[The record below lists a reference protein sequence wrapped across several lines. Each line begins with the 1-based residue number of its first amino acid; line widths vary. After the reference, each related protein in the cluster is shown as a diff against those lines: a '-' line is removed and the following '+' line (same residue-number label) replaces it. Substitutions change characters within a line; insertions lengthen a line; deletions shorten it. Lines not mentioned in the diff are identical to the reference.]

1 MSFLTEYEWMLL
13 NEITYKIHALG
24 SSPCMRQQFL
34 ELLKMLIPYDSASFY
49 LAGTGNDRLLRD
61 PVTVNITMEKL
72 KEYDEY
78 EDIDYTRWIFMS
90 GKNMAYRETD
100 LFTGPERESSRFY
113 NEFYAQ
119 HGIHYS
125 VQLSLAFHE
134 RFLGIVSLY
143 RPKGEED
150 FTEKDVFILEQ
161 IKEHLAFRLY
171 RDASADSSAISES
184 AGAIPE
190 GTEESASGR
199 FDLTNREMEI
209 LSLILKGLSNQDVA
223 ETLFISEHTVKKH
236 VLNIYRKLHV
246 RNRMQLLRFRVTPA
260 AIRQRD

>member
-1 MSFLTEYEWMLL
+1 MSILTEYEWMLL
-13 NEITYKIHALG
+13 NEIAYKIHALG

-49 LAGTGNDRLLRD
+49 LAGAGNDRLLRD

-72 KEYDEY
+72 KEYDQY
-78 EDIDYTRWIFMS
+78 EGIDYTRWIFMS

-100 LFTGPERESSRFY
+100 LFSGPERESSRFY
-113 NEFYAQ
+113 NEFYAR

-161 IKEHLAFRLY
+161 LKEHLAFRLY
-171 RDASADSSAISES
+171 RDIAADSPLVLES
-184 AGAIPE
+184 AAAPE
-190 GTEESASGR
+190 GAGDDAPRR
-199 FDLTNREMEI
+199 FDLTAREMEI

-223 ETLFISEHTVKKH
+223 ETLFISGHTVKKH

-246 RNRMQLLRFRVTPA
+246 RNRMQLLRFQVTPA
-260 AIRQRD
+260 AIRQRS

>member
-1 MSFLTEYEWMLL
+1 
-13 NEITYKIHALG
+13 
-24 SSPCMRQQFL
+24 
-34 ELLKMLIPYDSASFY
+34 MLIPYDSASFY
-49 LAGTGNDRLLRD
+49 LAGEGNDRLLRD

-100 LFTGPERESSRFY
+100 LFSGPERESSRFY
-113 NEFYAQ
+113 SEFYVQ

-125 VQLSLAFHE
+125 LQLSLAFHE

-143 RPKGEED
+143 RPKGQED

-161 IKEHLAFRLY
+161 VKEHMAFRLY
-171 RDASADSSAISES
+171 RDAVGSSPILETVAV
-184 AGAIPE
+184 AGE
-190 GTEESASGR
+190 GTAENTSGR

-223 ETLFISEHTVKKH
+223 ESLFISEHTVKKH

-246 RNRMQLLRFRVTPA
+246 RNRMQLLRFQVTPA
-260 AIRQRD
+260 AIRQRT